1 MYRTVLVLVL
11 VRVLERN
18 RAIRICMDIHEKI
31 YGEGSIHAITGAEKS
46 HNLPFVSW
54 TPRKASGIVPVQTQR
69 PKSQESQCLMA
80 DDDEC
85 LDSRRENIFV
95 LPLTFCSAWA
105 LNRLDDSPCIS
116 EGRSSL
122 SLQIQT
128 LTSSENTLTDTP
140 RNNVLSAT

>member
-1 MYRTVLVLVL
+1 
-11 VRVLERN
+11 
-18 RAIRICMDIHEKI
+18 
-31 YGEGSIHAITGAEKS
+31 
-46 HNLPFVSW
+46 
-54 TPRKASGIVPVQTQR
+54 
-69 PKSQESQCLMA
+69 MA

-85 LDSRRENIFV
+85 LDSKRENAFV
-95 LPLTFCSAWA
+95 LPLTFCSGWA
-105 LNRLDDSPCIS
+105 LNRLDDSPCIG